1 MLSRGSSVSSTDRT
15 KVRPGTWQAHL
26 HLGAHD
32 PERRAPALRRSQTRY
47 TALGRALRTPGI
59 RATRGGRGGRGLG
72 GGGRGGS
79 YAVLSCLSLPPCR
92 VWCVPFL
99 GRPLVFQWD
108 CKRRKTKI
116 LWGDDAVSGYFHIV
130 YALPSAAYFKK
141 LDRLPSLVRRLY
153 VLRHSRTSFQRTPT
167 PHPHRTHTLTHTHGA
182 RSIATVPATAAAVQH
197 APLQGAPR
205 RWGSALALATHVHVR
220 LYLYPRM
227 HGCGH
232 ARRCCLSGSVQT
244 QAVCLRGARPRAW
257 SSIDR

>member
-1 MLSRGSSVSSTDRT
+1 M
-15 KVRPGTWQAHL
+15 
-26 HLGAHD
+26 
-32 PERRAPALRRSQTRY
+32 
-47 TALGRALRTPGI
+47 
-59 RATRGGRGGRGLG
+59 G

-116 LWGDDAVSGYFHIV
+116 LWGDTVSGYFHIV

-141 LDRLPSLVRRLY
+141 LDRLSSLVRRLY

-182 RSIATVPATAAAVQH
+182 RSIATVPATAVAVQH
-197 APLQGAPR
+197 APPSGRTA
-205 RWGSALALATHVHVR
+205 ALAVGSRSRDTCSRTALFICAC
-220 LYLYPRM
+220 M
-227 HGCGH
+227 DGH

>member
-1 MLSRGSSVSSTDRT
+1 M
-15 KVRPGTWQAHL
+15 
-26 HLGAHD
+26 
-32 PERRAPALRRSQTRY
+32 
-47 TALGRALRTPGI
+47 
-59 RATRGGRGGRGLG
+59 G

-205 RWGSALALATHVHVR
+205 RWRSALALATHVHVR
-220 LYLYPRM
+220 LYLYA
-227 HGCGH
+227 H
-232 ARRCCLSGSVQT
+232 AWMDT
-244 QAVCLRGARPRAW
+244 RGVAA
-257 SSIDR
+257 

>member
-1 MLSRGSSVSSTDRT
+1 M
-15 KVRPGTWQAHL
+15 A
-26 HLGAHD
+26 
-32 PERRAPALRRSQTRY
+32 
-47 TALGRALRTPGI
+47 
-59 RATRGGRGGRGLG
+59 G
-72 GGGRGGS
+72 GGGGLMLFCPVCHCRRVACG
-79 YAVLSCLSLPPCR
+79 VCRSLVDR
-92 VWCVPFL
+92 WFFN
-99 GRPLVFQWD
+99 GTAK

-116 LWGDDAVSGYFHIV
+116 LWGDTVSGYFHIV